1 MGRPERG
8 DAEGKDR
15 ILEPVALREF
25 QMGENAAADHLAPC
39 HAIGGLPGFGSRSLP
54 VARPAKDKAVPGNVD
69 KAALHNVG
77 VRFHRF
83 GQQRLYGTFAQRV
96 V

>member
-25 QMGENAAADHLAPC
+25 QMGKKAAADHLAPC
-39 HAIGGLPGFGSRSLP
+39 HTVGGLSGFVNRALP
-54 VARPAKDKAVPGNVD
+54 VARPAKNKAVSGNVD
-69 KAALHNVG
+69 KAALHDVSI
-77 VRFHRF
+77 RFQRF
-83 GQQRLYGTFAQRV
+83 GQQRLYGTLAQRV

>member
-39 HAIGGLPGFGSRSLP
+39 HAIGGLPGFGSGSLP

-69 KAALHNVG
+69 
-77 VRFHRF
+77 
-83 GQQRLYGTFAQRV
+83 GTFAQRV

>member
-1 MGRPERG
+1 MGRPERA

-25 QMGENAAADHLAPC
+25 QMCKNAAADHLAPC
-39 HAIGGLPGFGSRSLP
+39 HAVGGLSGFVNRALP
-54 VARPAKDKAVPGNVD
+54 VACPTKDKAVPGNVD
-69 KAALHNVG
+69 KAALHNICI
-77 VRFHRF
+77 RLHRF